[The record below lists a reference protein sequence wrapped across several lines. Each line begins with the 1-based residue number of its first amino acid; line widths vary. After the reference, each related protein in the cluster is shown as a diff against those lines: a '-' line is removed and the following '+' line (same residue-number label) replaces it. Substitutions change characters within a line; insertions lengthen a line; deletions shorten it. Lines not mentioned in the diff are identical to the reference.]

1 MRRSVRE
8 AIVGFT
14 LLAAVAGGGALWLW
28 LQGIAVGSRNWAFRV
43 SFADAAGLGERSAVT
58 YRGVQV
64 GSVRRLHTSSEA
76 VVADLEITDPSL
88 RLPLPLIAQVQEAS
102 LLGGDAVV
110 ALLAPSRRLP
120 PGTPGPHDAACNRLL
135 TVCPGAELKGV
146 SAASITSV
154 TATMQKL
161 LDQADKEQLVPMLA
175 DTTRSFDA
183 TSKQADRFLKEG
195 EKLIRDL
202 QVAVREAQPT
212 LDNLNAST
220 AHIRNVT
227 RALDDPKVVSEL
239 KGAVTNAQQLTAR
252 WDQVG
257 GDVNKLTGDARFMDG
272 IRSVAVGLGKFFD
285 ELYPA
290 QTGAAK
296 DKAAREKAANDKAAA
311 AKQQAAANPAT
322 PR

>member
-14 LLAAVAGGGALWLW
+14 LLAAVAGGGAFWLW
-28 LQGIAVGSRNWAFRV
+28 VQGISIGSRNWSFRV
-43 SFADAAGLGERSAVT
+43 SFADATGLGERSAVT
-58 YRGVQV
+58 YRGVLV
-64 GSVRRLHTSSEA
+64 GSVRSLRTSSDA

-88 RLPLPLIAQVQEAS
+88 RLPLPLVAQVQEAS
-102 LLGGDAVV
+102 LLGGNAVV
-110 ALLAPSRRLP
+110 ALLAPSRSLP
-120 PGTPGPHDAACNRLL
+120 PGTPGPHDAACNRQL
-135 TVCPGAELKGV
+135 TVCPGTELKGI
-146 SAASITSV
+146 SAASINSV

-161 LDQADKEQLVPMLA
+161 LDQADKEKLVPMLA
-175 DTTRSFDA
+175 ESTRSFDA

-202 QVAVREAQPT
+202 QVAVRDAKPT

-227 RALDDPKVVSEL
+227 RALDNPKVVSDL
-239 KGAVTNAQQLTAR
+239 KGTVANANQLTAR

-257 GDVNKLTGDARFMDG
+257 GDVNKLTGDPKFMDG

-296 DKAAREKAANDKAAA
+296 DKAAREAAHQPAGSKAH
-311 AKQQAAANPAT
+311 
-322 PR
+322 

>member
-14 LLAAVAGGGALWLW
+14 LLAAVAGGGAFWLW
-28 LQGIAVGSRNWAFRV
+28 LQGISVGSRTWSFRV

-58 YRGVQV
+58 YRGVMV
-64 GSVRRLHTSSEA
+64 GSVRRLRTSSEA
-76 VVADLEITDPSL
+76 VVADVEISDPSL

-110 ALLAPSRRLP
+110 ALLAPRHRLP
-120 PGTPGPHDAACNRLL
+120 PGTPGPRDPACNRSL
-135 TVCPGAELKGV
+135 TVCPGAELQGV

-183 TSKQADRFLKEG
+183 TSKQADRFLREG
-195 EKLIRDL
+195 EVLIRDL
-202 QVAVREAQPT
+202 KVAVQEARPT
-212 LDNLNAST
+212 LDNLNAAT
-220 AHIRNVT
+220 AHIRNLS

-239 KGAVTNAQQLTAR
+239 KGTVTNAQQLTAR

-296 DKAAREKAANDKAAA
+296 DKAAREAAHQPASSKAH
-311 AKQQAAANPAT
+311 
-322 PR
+322 

>member
-28 LQGIAVGSRNWAFRV
+28 IKGISIGSRNWTFQV

-64 GSVRRLHTSSEA
+64 GNVRNLRTTSEA
-76 VVADLEITDPSL
+76 VVADLEITDPTL
-88 RLPLPLIAQVQEAS
+88 RLPVPLVAQVEEAS

-120 PGTPGPHDAACNRLL
+120 PGTPGPQDPACNRQL
-135 TVCPGAELKGV
+135 TICPGAELKGV
-146 SAASITSV
+146 SAASLTSV

-161 LDQADKEQLVPMLA
+161 LDQADKEKLVPMLA
-175 DTTRSFDA
+175 ESTRSFDA
-183 TSKQADRFLKEG
+183 TSKQADRFLREG

-202 QVAVREAQPT
+202 QVAVRDAQPT

-227 RALDDPKVVSEL
+227 RALDNPKVVSDL
-239 KGAVTNAQQLTAR
+239 KSAVANANQLTAR

-257 GDVNKLTGDARFMDG
+257 GDVNKLTADPKFMDG
-272 IRSVAVGLGKFFD
+272 VRSVAVGLGKFFE

-296 DKAAREKAANDKAAA
+296 DKAAREASS
-311 AKQQAAANPAT
+311 
-322 PR
+322 R

>member
-14 LLAAVAGGGALWLW
+14 LLAAVAGASGLWLW
-28 LQGIAVGSRNWAFRV
+28 LKGVSVGSRHWSFRV

-58 YRGVQV
+58 YRGVLV
-64 GSVRRLHTSSEA
+64 GSVRNLRTSSEA

-88 RLPLPLIAQVQEAS
+88 RLPLPLMAQVEEAS

-110 ALLAPSRRLP
+110 ALLAPSRPLP
-120 PGTPGPHDAACNRLL
+120 PGTPGPRDPACNRKL
-135 TVCPGAELKGV
+135 TVCPGTELRGT
-146 SAASITSV
+146 SAASIMSV

-161 LDQADKEQLVPMLA
+161 LDQADKENLVPMLA

-183 TSKQADRFLKEG
+183 TSKQADSFLREG
-195 EKLIRDL
+195 EQLIRDL
-202 QVAVREAQPT
+202 KTAVRDAQPT
-212 LDNLNAST
+212 LDNLNVST
-220 AHIRNVT
+220 AHIRNLT
-227 RALDDPKVVSEL
+227 RALDDPKVVSDL
-239 KGAVTNAQQLTAR
+239 KGTVTNAKQLTAR

-257 GDVNKLTGDARFMDG
+257 GDVNKLTADPKFMDG

-290 QTGAAK
+290 QTGAAR
-296 DKAAREKAANDKAAA
+296 DKASRETAQGK
-311 AKQQAAANPAT
+311 PA
-322 PR
+322 P

>member
-14 LLAAVAGGGALWLW
+14 LLAALAGGTGLWLW
-28 LQGIAVGSRNWAFRV
+28 LKGVSLGSRHWSFRV

-58 YRGVQV
+58 YRGVLV
-64 GSVRRLHTSSEA
+64 GSVRSLRTSSEA
-76 VVADLEITDPSL
+76 VVAVLEISDPSL
-88 RLPLPLIAQVQEAS
+88 RLPLPLVAQVQEAS

-110 ALLAPSRRLP
+110 ALVAPSRPLP
-120 PGTPGPHDAACNRLL
+120 PGTPGPHDKACNRQL
-135 TVCPGAELKGV
+135 TVCPGTELKGI

-161 LDQADKEQLVPMLA
+161 LDQADKENLVPMLA

-183 TSKQADRFLKEG
+183 TSRQADSFLKEG

-202 QVAVREAQPT
+202 QVAVRDAQPT
-212 LDNLNAST
+212 LDNLNVST
-220 AHIRNVT
+220 AHLRNLS
-227 RALDDPKVVSEL
+227 RALDDPKVVSDL
-239 KGAVTNAQQLTAR
+239 KGTVTNAKQLTAR

-257 GDVNKLTGDARFMDG
+257 GDVNKLTADPAFMDG
-272 IRSVAVGLGKFFD
+272 LRSVTVGLGRFFD

-290 QTGAAK
+290 QAGAAR
-296 DKAAREKAANDKAAA
+296 DRSA
-311 AKQQAAANPAT
+311 P
-322 PR
+322 

>member
-14 LLAAVAGGGALWLW
+14 LLAAVTGGAAFWLW
-28 LQGIAVGSRNWAFRV
+28 IKGISIGSRNWSFRV

-64 GSVRRLHTSSEA
+64 GNVRNLRTTSEA
-76 VVADLEITDPSL
+76 VVADLEITDPTL
-88 RLPLPLIAQVQEAS
+88 RLPLPLVAQVEEAS

-120 PGTPGPHDAACNRLL
+120 PGTPGPRDRACNRQF
-135 TVCPGAELKGV
+135 TVCPGTELKGIN
-146 SAASITSV
+146 AASITSV

-195 EKLIRDL
+195 EQLIRDL
-202 QVAVREAQPT
+202 QVAVRDAKPT

-220 AHIRNVT
+220 AHIRNLT
-227 RALDDPKVVSEL
+227 RALDDPKVVSDL
-239 KGAVTNAQQLTAR
+239 KGTVTNAQQLTAR

-257 GDVNKLTGDARFMDG
+257 GDVNKLTADPKFMDG

-290 QTGAAK
+290 QTGVAK
-296 DKAAREKAANDKAAA
+296 DKAAREAARVPAGSKAN
-311 AKQQAAANPAT
+311 
-322 PR
+322 

>member
-14 LLAAVAGGGALWLW
+14 LLAALAGGAGLWLW
-28 LQGIAVGSRNWAFRV
+28 LKGVSVGSSHWSFRV

-64 GSVRRLHTSSEA
+64 GNVRNLRTTSEA
-76 VVADLEITDPSL
+76 VVADLEITYPGL
-88 RLPLPLIAQVQEAS
+88 RLPLPLVAQVEEAS

-110 ALLAPSRRLP
+110 ALLAPSRSLP
-120 PGTPGPHDAACNRLL
+120 PGTPAPRDRACNRRLS
-135 TVCPGAELKGV
+135 VCPGTELKGI
-146 SAASITSV
+146 SAASISSV

-161 LDQADKEQLVPMLA
+161 LDQADKENLVPMLA

-195 EKLIRDL
+195 EQLIRDL
-202 QVAVREAQPT
+202 QVAVRDAKPT

-220 AHIRNVT
+220 AHIRNLT

-239 KGAVTNAQQLTAR
+239 KGTVTNAQQLTAR
-252 WDQVG
+252 WDAVG
-257 GDVNKLTGDARFMDG
+257 GDVNKLTADPHFMDG
-272 IRSVAVGLGKFFD
+272 MRSVAIGLGKLFD

-290 QTGAAK
+290 QTGAAR
-296 DKAAREKAANDKAAA
+296 DRAAQERSS
-311 AKQQAAANPAT
+311 T

>member
-14 LLAAVAGGGALWLW
+14 LLAALAGGTGLWLW
-28 LQGIAVGSRNWAFRV
+28 LKGVSLGSRHWSFRV

-58 YRGVQV
+58 YRGVLV
-64 GSVRRLHTSSEA
+64 GSVRSLRTSSEA
-76 VVADLEITDPSL
+76 VVAVLEISDPSL
-88 RLPLPLIAQVQEAS
+88 RLPLPLVAQVQEAS

-110 ALLAPSRRLP
+110 ALVAPSRPLP
-120 PGTPGPHDAACNRLL
+120 PGTPGPHDKACNRQL
-135 TVCPGAELKGV
+135 TVCPGTELKGI

-161 LDQADKEQLVPMLA
+161 LDQADKENLVPMLA

-183 TSKQADRFLKEG
+183 TSRQADSFLKEG

-202 QVAVREAQPT
+202 QAAVRDAQPT
-212 LDNLNAST
+212 LDNLNVST
-220 AHIRNVT
+220 AHLRNLS
-227 RALDDPKVVSEL
+227 RALDDPKVVSDL
-239 KGAVTNAQQLTAR
+239 KGTVTNAKQLTAR

-257 GDVNKLTGDARFMDG
+257 GDVNKLTADPAFMDG
-272 IRSVAVGLGKFFD
+272 LRSVTVGLGRFFD

-290 QTGAAK
+290 QTGAAR
-296 DKAAREKAANDKAAA
+296 DRSA
-311 AKQQAAANPAT
+311 P
-322 PR
+322 

>member
-14 LLAAVAGGGALWLW
+14 LLAAAAGAGGFWLW
-28 LQGIAVGSRNWAFRV
+28 LQGISLASRNWTFRV
-43 SFADAAGLGERSAVT
+43 NFADAAGLAERSAVT

-64 GSVRRLHTSSEA
+64 GSVRRLHTSSSA
-76 VVADLEITDPSL
+76 VVAEIEITDPGL
-88 RLPLPLIAQVQEAS
+88 RLPQPLLAQVATAS

-120 PGTPGPHDAACNRLL
+120 ADTPGPRDPACNRQL
-135 TVCPGAELKGV
+135 TVCSGAVLNGV

-161 LDQADKEQLVPMLA
+161 LDQADKEQLVPLLA
-175 DTTRSFDA
+175 QTTRSFDV
-183 TSKQADRFLKEG
+183 TSKEANKFLVDG
-195 EKLIRDL
+195 QKLLDDL
-202 QVAVREAQPT
+202 QAAVRQAQPT

-220 AHIRNVT
+220 AHIRNLT
-227 RALDDPKVVSEL
+227 RALDDPKTVSEL
-239 KGAVTNAQQLTAR
+239 KGTVTNAERLTAR
-252 WDQVG
+252 WDAVG
-257 GDVNKLTGDARFMDG
+257 GDVNKLTADPRFMDG
-272 IRSVAVGLGKFFD
+272 IRSVAIGLGRFFD

-296 DKAAREKAANDKAAA
+296 DKAARE
-311 AKQQAAANPAT
+311 QAASKP
-322 PR
+322 